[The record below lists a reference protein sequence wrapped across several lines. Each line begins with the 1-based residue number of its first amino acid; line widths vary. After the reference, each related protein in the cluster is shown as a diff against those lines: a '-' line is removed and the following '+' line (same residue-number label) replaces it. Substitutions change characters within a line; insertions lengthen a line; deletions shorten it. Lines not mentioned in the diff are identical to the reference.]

1 MGFSGSRG
9 PRGQHLPGT
18 VANDLIQQRPMT
30 SRLVVGLGAIV
41 NYREHG
47 RTLPA
52 SAPKPVLIRA
62 TGLSDHPREG
72 APTFTPP
79 HRGSSS
85 GTDHCSAAESPMSS
99 ARNPVSTQS
108 KGWRIGSRSRP
119 DGHDLGTLAVALYW
133 RVPVSE
139 STRSWSRVGVIQ
151 FQLMLQATGVWLH
164 LQTAA
169 YSAGVR

>member
-119 DGHDLGTLAVALYW
+119 DGHDLGTLAVALYRDTTGFDDRSDCRWIRRLTWESW
-133 RVPVSE
+133 RNACAIS
-139 STRSWSRVGVIQ
+139 SDG
-151 FQLMLQATGVWLH
+151 
-164 LQTAA
+164 
-169 YSAGVR
+169 